1 MSQLL
6 RNLADLSSAEDF
18 FAYFDLT
25 FDPKVMA
32 VSRLHILKRFHDNLS
47 RVEGVEALDDPAAR
61 EVYRRRLA
69 DAYHELAAGASP
81 AASAFP
87 GLVRKGVG
95 FVALSNVRRLKKAAP
110 GNKTSESVAP

>member
-6 RNLADLSSAEDF
+6 RDLADLSSAEDF

-32 VSRLHILKRFHDNLS
+32 VSRLHILRRFHDNLS
-47 RVEGVEALDDPAAR
+47 RIEGVEALDDPTAR
-61 EVYRRRLA
+61 EVYRRCLA
-69 DAYHELAAGASP
+69 DAYHDLAAGASP

-87 GLVRKGVG
+87 GLARKGAG
-95 FVALSNVRRLKKAAP
+95 FVGLSNVRRLKKATP
-110 GNKTSESVAP
+110 ENETGESVAP